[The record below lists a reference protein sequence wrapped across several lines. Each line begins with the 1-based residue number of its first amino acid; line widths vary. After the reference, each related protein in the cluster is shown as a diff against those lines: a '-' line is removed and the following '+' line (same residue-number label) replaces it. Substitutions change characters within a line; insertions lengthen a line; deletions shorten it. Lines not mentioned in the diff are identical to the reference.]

1 MTPCRWCGR
10 PFEPMTRGGNVK
22 AFCRPKCKGAFETAA
37 RRYAYR
43 AVELGLLSVAELKRV
58 SSQDALSPSRAAAG
72 GASADTGVVEVP
84 NA

>member
-22 AFCRPKCKGAFETAA
+22 AFCQSSCKGAFETAA
-37 RRYAYR
+37 RRYAY
-43 AVELGLLSVAELKRV
+43 AMVDAGLLSVSELKRV

-72 GASADTGVVEVP
+72 GASADTGVPE
-84 NA
+84 AAA

>member
-1 MTPCRWCGR
+1 MTPCRWCNR

-22 AFCRPKCKGAFETAA
+22 IFCKPSCKNKFETAA

-58 SSQDALSPSRAAAG
+58 SSQDALSPTRAAAG
-72 GASADTGVVEVP
+72 GGSKDTGVPE
-84 NA
+84 AAA